1 MLLPWEHRCGLRKA
15 TLLLTLPLGAF
26 VCLLAAPMVSLP
38 GVLGDLFVQNP
49 WFERLL
55 RREGIM
61 PGLFVTAAGICVA
74 TLGIMLLGMV
84 GGLFRRMWALRW
96 LRGCYFL
103 CYLGSAFYLW
113 TINRVAGAIARKA
126 GISKELEFAYTPVDG
141 VHWASRYL
149 GAFDFD
155 RLEAGLDRVTIFK
168 WQWDWAWPIILLM
181 MLVGLMH
188 LFSWRR
194 AAILIYRGHHDD
206 SPEPGDRVV
215 ENIRTHGRNPEYRKN
230 VYTSLISH
238 LAVIIVIPWLMQSFG
253 CVDPYRVPKGN
264 GNPVVAVVQ
273 VKKPKKEK
281 KKQYI
286 LSPNSLIA
294 LKVPDIDESE
304 IHKQVEE
311 QTQLTYKATASAKA
325 GRMGKGGGK
334 TGGWPDGMEDALV
347 RFIRLK
353 HGGPDWDDGMDPAD
367 GADSNF
373 LAEFKRL
380 TGFDCAGKGEAH
392 AIALLKKYP
401 PGYAPPFVY
410 LTGSG
415 SIRTGSNELNVLRD
429 YLIDGGMIFADA
441 GSPGFDRSFRHFARQ
456 ILPGYQL
463 LNIADDDP
471 IFMMPYAFPHGAPPL
486 WHHGGKRA
494 LGLKYKNRW
503 VVFYHPGDVND
514 AWKHGASGLSRKQAE
529 AAYQI
534 GVNITYYA
542 FTNYLEL
549 TRKYR
554 R

>member
-1 MLLPWEHRCGLRKA
+1 MLKTWEQKSGLRST
-15 TLLLTLPLGAF
+15 TLLLTLPLGIL

-38 GVLGDLFVQNP
+38 GVSGDVFAQNP
-49 WFERLL
+49 WLERAL
-55 RREGIM
+55 RREGIL
-61 PGLFVTAAGICVA
+61 PGLLLTTAGVSVA
-74 TLGIMLLGMV
+74 TVAVMLLGML
-84 GGLFRRMWALRW
+84 GGLFRRMWALRC
-96 LRGCYFL
+96 LRFCYAL
-103 CYLGSAFYLW
+103 SYAGGAFYLW
-113 TINRVAGAIARKA
+113 TLTRISDAIAQKT
-126 GISKELEFAYTPVDG
+126 GITKDLEFAYVPGDG
-141 VHWASRYL
+141 VHWASAYL

-155 RLEAGLDRVTIFK
+155 QLESGLDRVTLFK
-168 WQWDWAWPIILLM
+168 WQWDWAWPIILF
-181 MLVGLMH
+181 MLLIGLMH
-188 LFSWRR
+188 LLSWRSH
-194 AAILIYRGHHDD
+194 AIILYRGHHDD
-206 SPEPGDRVV
+206 SPEPGDIVV
-215 ENIRTHGRNPEYRKN
+215 ENIRTHGRAPAYRKN
-230 VYTSLISH
+230 VYVSMLSHIMVILI
-238 LAVIIVIPWLMQSFG
+238 IPWLMQFLG
-253 CVDPYRVPKGN
+253 CVDPYRVPKGS

-286 LSPNSLIA
+286 LNPNSLIA

-304 IHKQVEE
+304 IYKEVEE
-311 QTQLTYKATASAKA
+311 QTQLTYKATSSAKA

-353 HGGPDWDDGMDPAD
+353 HGGPDWDDGMDAAQ

-380 TGFDCAGKGEAH
+380 TGFNVAPKGEAH
-392 AIALLKKYP
+392 AISLLKKYP

-415 SIRTGSNELNVLRD
+415 SIRASSGDIKALRD
-429 YLIDGGMIFADA
+429 YLIDGGMVFADA

-456 ILPGYQL
+456 IMPGYNL

-471 IFMMPYAFPHGAPPL
+471 LFMMPYAFPHGAPPL

-503 VVFYHPGDVND
+503 VCFYHPGDVND

-529 AAYQI
+529 GAYQV
-534 GVNITYYA
+534 GVNVAYYA